1 MEANEFEK
9 RIIEDS
15 KKIGVMLNE
24 QQGKDIR
31 TFTELMKEWNEK
43 INLTKI
49 VEDEEIIPKH
59 IIDSLT
65 LFNTGKLEGEKTL
78 IDVGTGAGFP
88 SIPVKIANPLL
99 KVTLLD
105 SLNKRLKYLDEV
117 IHVLG
122 LENIETLH
130 VRAEDGGRDKI
141 YRDTFDI
148 ATARAV
154 ANLASLAELCL
165 PFVKIGGFFLCMKGP
180 AYIEELKTGEKA
192 IELLGG
198 KVIET
203 IQCEIPG
210 TDLTHNI
217 IVIEKVKRSP
227 KGYPRKAGMPNSN
240 PIG

>member
-1 MEANEFEK
+1 MESNEFEK

-15 KKIGVMLNE
+15 KKIGVILSE

-31 TFTELMKEWNEK
+31 VFTELMKEWNEK

-49 VEDEEIIPKH
+49 TEDEEIIPKH

-65 LFNTGKLEGEKTL
+65 LFNTGKLDGELTL

-88 SIPVKIANPLL
+88 SIPAKIANPKL

-105 SLNKRLKYLDEV
+105 SLKKRLKYLDEV
-117 IHVLG
+117 IATLG

-130 VRAEDGGRDKI
+130 IRAEDGGRDKE
-141 YRDTFDI
+141 YRDSFDI

-165 PFVKIGGFFLCMKGP
+165 PFVKVGGFFLCMKGP
-180 AYIEELKTGEKA
+180 AYIEELKVGEKA

-240 PIG
+240 PIA